1 MGPVADLGTP
11 ARTQVAK
18 WTGPLA
24 PMTVGL
30 HHRLLAGLW
39 TALPPATP
47 VLDDLFESLEA
58 VLGEHADPDA
68 EETNQ
73 ANVRLRMMLPLL

>member
-1 MGPVADLGTP
+1 MGPVAGFGTP
-11 ARTQVAK
+11 ARTEVARR
-18 WTGPLA
+18 TGPLA
-24 PMTVGL
+24 PLTVGL
-30 HHRLLAGLW
+30 HHRLAGLW
-39 TALPPATP
+39 PTLPPETP